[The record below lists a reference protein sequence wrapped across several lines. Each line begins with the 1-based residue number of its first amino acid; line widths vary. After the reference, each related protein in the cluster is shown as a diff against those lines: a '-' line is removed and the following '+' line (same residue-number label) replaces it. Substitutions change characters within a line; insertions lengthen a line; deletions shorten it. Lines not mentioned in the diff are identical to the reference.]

1 MSGGDARRPASAV
14 APTTPGTLAPVQ
26 LIARR
31 EINVRLQS
39 KAWRVTTLVT
49 LVVVIGFVLV
59 MKALSGGGPDATV
72 GYTDGRSVGQQI
84 SASGTT
90 TGIDIESRHV
100 DAAAG
105 KQQVRDGDLDAL
117 VTVGDRGR
125 VEVTVKRELSD
136 QLQTALTSM
145 AQQSAV
151 HQQVT
156 RLGGD
161 PGRFEQEVAQA
172 HPRVTS
178 LEPPQTF
185 KPEQLA
191 LGIIAGILIY
201 LSLQMNGQMV
211 AQGVVEEKSSR
222 VVELLLATVRPWQL
236 MAGKVLG
243 IGLLGLVQ
251 MVVIA
256 GGGAIAAVATGVL
269 TLSVSATV
277 SVVVWLVVWFVLG
290 FFAYALVFAAA
301 GALVSRQEDIGGV
314 IMPALMLVIVGYV
327 IGVSVLPSDPTN
339 GVVRIL
345 SWLPMFSPTMMPIRV
360 AMGGVAAWELVLAV
374 GLIVLTIPGLV
385 WLSARIYAN
394 AVLRTGAR
402 VKVKDALRAL

>member
-1 MSGGDARRPASAV
+1 MSAHQEGAPA
-14 APTTPGTLAPVQ
+14 PGSLGPVW

-31 EINVRLQS
+31 EIGVRLES
-39 KAWRVTTLVT
+39 KAWRITTLVT

-59 MKALSGGGPDATV
+59 MKVVSGGGPDATV
-72 GYTDGRSVGQQI
+72 GYAGGQPVGQQI
-84 SASGTT
+84 TASGTA
-90 TGIDIESRHV
+90 TGMDIEVKQISPT
-100 DAAAG
+100 AG
-105 KQQVRDGDLDAL
+105 KQQVRDGDLDAF
-117 VTVGDRGR
+117 VTVGDDGA
-125 VEVTVKRELSD
+125 VEVTVQRELSD
-136 QLQTALTSM
+136 QLETSLTAMS
-145 AQQSAV
+145 QQAAV
-151 HQQVT
+151 HQQVSD
-156 RLGGD
+156 LGGD
-161 PGRFEQEVAQA
+161 PAVFERKVAEA

-243 IGLLGLVQ
+243 IGLLGLLQ
-251 MVVIA
+251 MAVIA
-256 GGGAIAAVATGVL
+256 AGGAITAVATGVL
-269 TLSVSATV
+269 SISVSATV
-277 SVVVWLVVWFVLG
+277 SLVVWLVVWFILG

-314 IMPALMLVIVGYV
+314 IMPALMFVIVGYV
-327 IGVSVLPSDPTN
+327 IGVSILPSDPTN

-360 AMGGVAAWELVLAV
+360 AMGGVAAWELGLAV
-374 GLIVLTIPGLV
+374 ALIVLTIPGLV
-385 WLSARIYAN
+385 WLAARIYSN

-402 VKVKDALRAL
+402 VKFKDALRAL